1 MRRRLILQAAA
12 VTSMVVL
19 AFIVPLAVLVSDFAA
34 DRALVGAEREAENI
48 ARLIAIQDPQSPTP
62 AELEALLPLAN
73 IPYETSI
80 VTPDGVV
87 VGADLPD
94 NESLAEARAGRA
106 FRAEVPGGQS
116 IYIPVIGGD
125 GATSVIRVFVPTS
138 ELRSG
143 VSRSWLTLAG
153 LGITLV
159 AIAILI
165 ADWIGRSIVRPVAD
179 LSATAERLGSGDLTA
194 RVEPGGPEE
203 IQAVGIEFNRLAAQI
218 DRLLIMEREAAA
230 DLSHRLR
237 TPLTALRLDAEAL
250 PANSV
255 TDRLLEDLDALE
267 KTVDYVIDQA
277 RSGSQSGLPTSRVD
291 IGSVVADRVAFWRVL
306 AEDQGRELE
315 YDLTDGRAVV
325 AMAADDASAMVD
337 ALLGNVFAH
346 TPEGAPIAVTSVIRS
361 DDVLLAVEDGG
372 PGLPD
377 LGVLERGRSHGS
389 SSGLGLD
396 IARRS
401 TEAAG
406 GDFRVG
412 ASRRLGGA
420 MIAIRLPLTVDSP
433 SP

>member
-48 ARLIAIQDPQSPTP
+48 ARLMAIQDPGFPTV
-62 AELEALLPLAN
+62 AELEAILP
-73 IPYETSI
+73 PGSSSYEISI
-80 VTPDGVV
+80 VTPEGTV
-87 VGADLPD
+87 VGAPLPATE
-94 NESLAEARAGRA
+94 NLEEALTGRA

-125 GATSVIRVFVPTS
+125 GATSVVRVFVPTT
-138 ELRSG
+138 ELRAG
-143 VSRSWLTLAG
+143 VSRSWLTLAA
-153 LGITLV
+153 LGVTLI
-159 AIAILI
+159 AIAMLI
-165 ADWIGRSIVRPVAD
+165 ADWIGRGIVRPVAE
-179 LSATAERLGSGDLTA
+179 LSTTAERLGSGDLTA
-194 RVEPGGPEE
+194 RVEPAGPEE
-203 IQAVGIEFNRLAAQI
+203 IQAVGLEFNRLAAQI

-250 PANSV
+250 PSSTV
-255 TDRLLEDLDALE
+255 TDRLMEDLDALE
-267 KTVDYVIDQA
+267 RTVDYVIDQA

-291 IGSVVADRVAFWRVL
+291 IGSVVADRVDFWRVL
-306 AEDQGRELE
+306 AEDQGR
-315 YDLTDGRAVV
+315 DLTSELTTGTATV
-325 AMAADDASAMVD
+325 AMAADDASAMLD

-346 TPEGAPIAVTSVIRS
+346 TPEGSPIAVTSVIRS
-361 DDVLLAVEDGG
+361 EDVLVAVEDGG

-412 ASRRLGGA
+412 TSRRLGGA
-420 MIAIRLPLTVDSP
+420 MIAIRLPLTTD
-433 SP
+433 

>member
-1 MRRRLILQAAA
+1 MRKRLILQAAA

-19 AFIVPLAVLVSDFAA
+19 AFILPLAVLVSDFAG

-48 ARLIAIQDPQSPTP
+48 ARLMAIQDPQSPTP
-62 AELEALLPLAN
+62 AELQSILPPN
-73 IPYETSI
+73 SNPYEISI
-80 VTPDGVV
+80 VTPDGTV
-87 VGADLPD
+87 VGADVPG
-94 NESLAEARAGRA
+94 NENIAEARAGRA

-116 IYIPVIGGD
+116 IYIPVIGGG

-138 ELRSG
+138 ELRAG

-153 LGITLV
+153 LGVTLI
-159 AIAILI
+159 AIAMLI
-165 ADWIGRSIVRPVAD
+165 ADWIGRSIVRPVAE
-179 LSATAERLGSGDLTA
+179 LSATAGRLGSGDLTA

-203 IQAVGIEFNRLAAQI
+203 IQAVGLEFNRLAAQI

-250 PANSV
+250 PSSSV
-255 TDRLLEDLDALE
+255 ADRLLEDLDALE

-277 RSGSQSGLPTSRVD
+277 RSGSQSGLPAARVE

-306 AEDQGRELE
+306 AEDQGR
-315 YDLTDGRAVV
+315 DLTSDLTNDRAVV
-325 AMAADDASAMVD
+325 AMATDDASAMID
-337 ALLGNVFAH
+337 ELLGNVFAH
-346 TPEGAPIAVTSVIRS
+346 TPEGSPVAVTSVIRT

-377 LGVLERGRSHGS
+377 LGVLERGRSHAS

-412 ASRRLGGA
+412 TSRRLGGA
-420 MIAIRLPLTVDSP
+420 MIAIRLPLTDE
-433 SP
+433 

>member
-19 AFIVPLAVLVSDFAA
+19 AFIVPLAVLVGDFAA

-48 ARLIAIQDPQSPTP
+48 ARLMAIQDPAAPSI
-62 AELEALLPLAN
+62 AELEALLPAEPT
-73 IPYETSI
+73 PYGISI
-80 VTPDGVV
+80 VTPDGGV
-87 VGADLPD
+87 VGAELTDSENLD
-94 NESLAEARAGRA
+94 EARSGRA
-106 FRAEVPGGQS
+106 FRAIVPGGQS
-116 IYIPVIGGD
+116 VYIPVIGSD

-138 ELRSG
+138 ELRGG
-143 VSRSWLTLAG
+143 VARSWLTLAG
-153 LGITLV
+153 LGVTLV
-159 AIAILI
+159 SIAMLI

-194 RVEPGGPEE
+194 RVDPGGPEE
-203 IQAVGIEFNRLAAQI
+203 IQAVGVEFNRLATQI
-218 DRLLIMEREAAA
+218 DRLLVMEREAAA

-237 TPLTALRLDAEAL
+237 TPLTALRLDAEGL
-250 PANSV
+250 PSGAV

-277 RSGSQSGLPTSRVD
+277 RSGSKSGLPTSRVD

-306 AEDQGRELE
+306 AEDQGRDLQSEL
-315 YDLTDGRAVV
+315 TNAAAVV
-325 AMAADDASAMVD
+325 AMAEDDASAMLD

-346 TPEGAPIAVTSVIRS
+346 TPEGAPISVTSLIRS

-412 ASRRLGGA
+412 ASRRLGGT
-420 MIAIRLPLTVDSP
+420 MIAIRLPLTAD
-433 SP
+433 